1 MRALFQDKI
10 GIASLCFIAVMSVF
24 LWAEVYYIL
33 LIPPFLMLVW
43 WMFTRLEW
51 VFYALLFFT
60 PVSLNIIEL
69 GIEGWGLFVPTEPI
83 LLCLTLLF
91 FYQVTQGKMRLPKE
105 PLLFW
110 VFGYFTWL
118 IITTITSEMPLVSAK
133 YVLSRAWYVLPC
145 FLWMIQMLAKGLSL
159 RKLFLLYFIPLLG
172 VIIFTVVRHSFHG
185 FDKDSAHWVME
196 PIFRDHTIYGAA
208 LALVFPFVLLQ
219 QFSKRH
225 SAFLRFFYAV
235 GLVILTVGL
244 VLSYTRAAWLSIVGA
259 AMIGV
264 VMWLRIPFKTVL
276 ALFLIFGGLTF
287 YYFDDIQVALK
298 GNKKESSDRMD
309 EHIKSISN
317 VSSDASN
324 LERLNRW
331 HCAMAMFEERPIVG
345 WGPGTYQFLYAPFQ
359 RAEDK
364 TIISTNRGDGGNA
377 HSEYLG
383 PLAEQGVMGGLL
395 FSALVII
402 TSSLAFQLFQNE
414 QHYEERLMIMGV
426 FLGLMTYFIHGA
438 LNNFLDADKV
448 AVPFWMFLAFLVYKK
463 HFKEQ
468 EGNQANH

>member
-1 MRALFQDKI
+1 MRAFLQDKF
-10 GIASLCFIAVMSVF
+10 SLWAFGFVVLMAVF
-24 LWAEVYYIL
+24 LWLEAYYIL
-33 LIPPFLMLVW
+33 LLPPFLMLVW

-51 VFYALLFFT
+51 VYYTLFFFT
-60 PVSLNIIEL
+60 PISLNIIEL
-69 GIEGWGLFVPTEPI
+69 GVDGWGLFIPTEPI

-91 FYQVTQGKMRLPKE
+91 LYQVVHGSIRLPKQAI
-105 PLLFW
+105 LYW
-110 VFGYFTWL
+110 VAGYFVWL
-118 IITTITSEMPLVSAK
+118 IVTTITSEMPLVSAK

-145 FLWMIQMLAKGLSL
+145 FLLMISMLARGLSI
-159 RKLFLLYFIPLLG
+159 RHLFLLYFIPLLG
-172 VIIFTVVRHSFHG
+172 VIMFTVIRHSFHG

-219 QFSKRH
+219 QFSQRH
-225 SAFLRFFYAV
+225 SAFLRFFYAM
-235 GLVILTVGL
+235 GLVLLTIGL

-259 AMIGV
+259 AMIGL
-264 VMWLRIPFKTVL
+264 VMWMRIPFKTVL
-276 ALFLIFGGLTF
+276 TIFLVFGGTTYF
-287 YYFDDIQVALK
+287 YFDDIQVALK

-383 PLAEQGVMGGLL
+383 PLAEQGVLGGLL
-395 FSALVII
+395 FCALVIL
-402 TSSLAFQLFQNE
+402 TSSLAFQLFQSE
-414 QHYEERLMIMGV
+414 VDYEERLLIMGV

-448 AVPFWMFLAFLVYKK
+448 AVLFWLFLAYLVYKK
-463 HFKEQ
+463 ECLQ
-468 EGNQANH
+468 NAQANH

>member
-1 MRALFQDKI
+1 MRALFQDKV
-10 GIASLCFIAVMSVF
+10 GIASLSFIAVMLVF

-91 FYQVTQGKMRLPKE
+91 FYQVTQGKMSLPKE

-414 QHYEERLMIMGV
+414 QHYEERLIIMGV

-468 EGNQANH
+468 EGN

>member
-10 GIASLCFIAVMSVF
+10 GIASLCFIAVMLVF

>member
-91 FYQVTQGKMRLPKE
+91 FYQVTQGKMSLPKE

>member
-10 GIASLCFIAVMSVF
+10 GIASLCFIAVMLVF

-91 FYQVTQGKMRLPKE
+91 FYQVTQGKMSLPKE

-244 VLSYTRAAWLSIVGA
+244 VLSYTRAAWLSVVGA

>member
-1 MRALFQDKI
+1 
-10 GIASLCFIAVMSVF
+10 MS
-24 LWAEVYYIL
+24 
-33 LIPPFLMLVW
+33 
-43 WMFTRLEW
+43 
-51 VFYALLFFT
+51 
-60 PVSLNIIEL
+60 
-69 GIEGWGLFVPTEPI
+69 
-83 LLCLTLLF
+83 
-91 FYQVTQGKMRLPKE
+91 LPKE

-402 TSSLAFQLFQNE
+402 TSSLAFQLFQIE

>member
-10 GIASLCFIAVMSVF
+10 GIASLCFIAVMLVF

-91 FYQVTQGKMRLPKE
+91 FYQVTQGKMSLPKE

-276 ALFLIFGGLTF
+276 ALFLIFGGFTF

-448 AVPFWMFLAFLVYKK
+448 AVPFWMFLAFIVYKK

-468 EGNQANH
+468 GGNQANH

>member
-10 GIASLCFIAVMSVF
+10 GIASLCFIAVMLVF

-91 FYQVTQGKMRLPKE
+91 FYQVTQGKMSLPKE

-298 GNKKESSDRMD
+298 GNKKESSDRID

>member
-1 MRALFQDKI
+1 
-10 GIASLCFIAVMSVF
+10 
-24 LWAEVYYIL
+24 
-33 LIPPFLMLVW
+33 
-43 WMFTRLEW
+43 
-51 VFYALLFFT
+51 
-60 PVSLNIIEL
+60 
-69 GIEGWGLFVPTEPI
+69 
-83 LLCLTLLF
+83 
-91 FYQVTQGKMRLPKE
+91 
-105 PLLFW
+105 
-110 VFGYFTWL
+110 
-118 IITTITSEMPLVSAK
+118 
-133 YVLSRAWYVLPC
+133 
-145 FLWMIQMLAKGLSL
+145 
-159 RKLFLLYFIPLLG
+159 
-172 VIIFTVVRHSFHG
+172 
-185 FDKDSAHWVME
+185 
-196 PIFRDHTIYGAA
+196 

-276 ALFLIFGGLTF
+276 ALFLIFGGFTF

-448 AVPFWMFLAFLVYKK
+448 AVPFWMFLAFIVYKK

-468 EGNQANH
+468 GGNQANH

>member
-1 MRALFQDKI
+1 MRALFQDRM
-10 GIASLCFIAVMSVF
+10 GVASLCFIAVMSVF

-33 LIPPFLMLVW
+33 LLPPFLMLVW

-83 LLCLTLLF
+83 MLGLTLLF
-91 FYQVTQGKMRLPKE
+91 FYQVTHGKMRLPKE

-110 VFGYFTWL
+110 VLGYFTWL

-145 FLWMIQMLAKGLSL
+145 FLWMIQLFAKGLSL
-159 RKLFLLYFIPLLG
+159 RKMFLLYFIPLLG
-172 VIIFTVVRHSFHG
+172 VIIFTVIRHSFHG

-219 QFSKRH
+219 QFSKKH
-225 SAFLRFFYAV
+225 SAFLRFFYAL

-259 AMIGV
+259 TMIGV
-264 VMWLRIPFKTVL
+264 VMWMRIPFKTGL
-276 ALFLIFGGLTF
+276 SLFLIFGGLTF
-287 YYFDDIQVALK
+287 YYFDEIQVALK
-298 GNKKESSDRMD
+298 GNKKESSDHMD

-383 PLAEQGVMGGLL
+383 PLAEQGVMGGVL
-395 FSALVII
+395 FSVLVII
-402 TSSLAFQLFQNE
+402 TSSLAFQLFQRE
-414 QHYEERLMIMGV
+414 QGYEERLLIMGV

-448 AVPFWMFLAFLVYKK
+448 AVPFWMFLAFLVHKK
-463 HFKEQ
+463 HWKEQ
-468 EGNQANH
+468 ESA

>member
-10 GIASLCFIAVMSVF
+10 GIASLCFIAVMLVF

-426 FLGLMTYFIHGA
+426 FLGLMTYLIHGA

>member
-10 GIASLCFIAVMSVF
+10 GIASLCFIAVMLVF

-60 PVSLNIIEL
+60 PVSLNIMEL

-91 FYQVTQGKMRLPKE
+91 FYQVTQGKMSLPKE

-276 ALFLIFGGLTF
+276 ALFLIFGGFTF

-402 TSSLAFQLFQNE
+402 TSSLAFQLFQIE

>member
-10 GIASLCFIAVMSVF
+10 GIASLCFIAVMLVF

-91 FYQVTQGKMRLPKE
+91 FYQVTQGKMSLPKE

-276 ALFLIFGGLTF
+276 ALFLIFGGFTF

>member
-1 MRALFQDKI
+1 
-10 GIASLCFIAVMSVF
+10 
-24 LWAEVYYIL
+24 
-33 LIPPFLMLVW
+33 
-43 WMFTRLEW
+43 MFT
-51 VFYALLFFT
+51 
-60 PVSLNIIEL
+60 
-69 GIEGWGLFVPTEPI
+69 
-83 LLCLTLLF
+83 
-91 FYQVTQGKMRLPKE
+91 
-105 PLLFW
+105 
-110 VFGYFTWL
+110 
-118 IITTITSEMPLVSAK
+118 
-133 YVLSRAWYVLPC
+133 
-145 FLWMIQMLAKGLSL
+145 
-159 RKLFLLYFIPLLG
+159 
-172 VIIFTVVRHSFHG
+172 VIRHSFHG

-219 QFSKRH
+219 QFSQRH
-225 SAFLRFFYAV
+225 SAFLRFFYAI
-235 GLVILTVGL
+235 GLVILTIGL

-264 VMWLRIPFKTVL
+264 VMWMRIPFKAILTV
-276 ALFLIFGGLTF
+276 FLVFGGTTY

-383 PLAEQGVMGGLL
+383 PLAEQGVLGGLL
-395 FSALVII
+395 FCALVIL
-402 TSSLAFQLFQNE
+402 TSSLAFQLFQSE
-414 QHYEERLMIMGV
+414 VDHEERLIIMGV

-448 AVPFWMFLAFLVYKK
+448 AVPFWLFLAYLVYKK
-463 HFKEQ
+463 ESLQ
-468 EGNQANH
+468 NAQANH

>member
-10 GIASLCFIAVMSVF
+10 GIASLCFIAVMLVF

-91 FYQVTQGKMRLPKE
+91 FYQVTQGKMSLPKE

>member
-10 GIASLCFIAVMSVF
+10 GIASLCFIAVMLVF

-91 FYQVTQGKMRLPKE
+91 FYQVTQGKMSLPKE

-235 GLVILTVGL
+235 GLVVLTVGL

-298 GNKKESSDRMD
+298 GNKKESSDRID

>member
-10 GIASLCFIAVMSVF
+10 GIASLCFIAVMLVF

-276 ALFLIFGGLTF
+276 ALFLIFGGFTF